1 MTAKILSLL
10 GLSGVISPDILKKGI
25 TKLSPQLNKFF
36 KASEA
41 NGYSAAAAISF
52 LNSEFGGQKVQPEGT
67 ERPDETAARENERQA
82 KTPHRLAKEAGKIA
96 VTTALYAPLIRA
108 GAGMAQSA
116 LGKVGAGAGI
126 AAAQGAMQ
134 GGEPEPE
141 PQAQEQMQ
149 PQSQEQIDP
158 QAQGREQSS
167 FRSALSSISDLAQI
181 DEVVASAIEKNLANG
196 MNARQVEA
204 QLKASKS
211 LLPRTLKVE
220 KVIGKPISWIIDF
233 ITQRPEEDMQQQ
245 PQEQSASGLDA
256 GLAEIMRL
264 LGK

>member
-67 ERPDETAARENERQA
+67 ERPDETAARENQRQA

-134 GGEPEPE
+134 GGEPEP
-141 PQAQEQMQ
+141 QAQEQMQ

-181 DEVVASAIEKNLANG
+181 DEVVASAIEKNLASG

-220 KVIGKPISWIIDF
+220 KIIGKPISWIIDF

-245 PQEQSASGLDA
+245 PQELGASGLDA
-256 GLAEIMRL
+256 SLAEIMRL

>member
-134 GGEPEPE
+134 GGEPET
-141 PQAQEQMQ
+141 
-149 PQSQEQIDP
+149 QSQEQIDP

-245 PQEQSASGLDA
+245 PQEQVLDTLSTDLGDVMRRLGL
-256 GLAEIMRL
+256 
-264 LGK
+264 